1 MSRVVKQQNLPFHIS
16 PFGRLA
22 EFFTSEEG
30 LETVEWLLV
39 LGGVIV
45 PLTALI
51 FKLMGLVAR
60 YYSFDSWIVSLPFP

>member
-1 MSRVVKQQNLPFHIS
+1 MSRVIKQRDLPFHIS
-16 PFGRLA
+16 RSGRLA

-51 FKLMGLVAR
+51 FKVMGLVAK
-60 YYSFDSWIVSLPFP
+60 YYSFDSWIISLPFP